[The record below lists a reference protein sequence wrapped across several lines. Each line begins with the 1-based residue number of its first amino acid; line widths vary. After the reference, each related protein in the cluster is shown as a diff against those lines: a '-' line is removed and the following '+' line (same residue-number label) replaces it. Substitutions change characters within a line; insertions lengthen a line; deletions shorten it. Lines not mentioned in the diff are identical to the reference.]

1 MDLKFPCPTCGTEL
15 TVDETAAGQTFACPA
30 CQGSVVVPASQPT
43 RTSGPPPSSTAAPP
57 PPSSAGRSS
66 AAPPPPSSSG
76 KSAAPPPP
84 SGSGGSAPPTQ
95 RQYLP
100 PPSAEGEALAPED
113 AVMDEP
119 EHGSYSAGFL
129 AQTIDNK
136 MAQLRGTTNSFFW
149 GSVRRTISSLGI
161 FAYWWWRCCGWARVH
176 GMNSR
181 GMKPRAVGT
190 GMPSRWQKRPRKIPR
205 KGGGR
210 RSRRYLCQNHQAT
223 LPGTLLRMPQR

>member
-15 TVDETAAGQTFACPA
+15 TVDETAAGKTFACPA

-43 RTSGPPPSSTAAPP
+43 RTSGPPPSSTAGRSSAAPP

-76 KSAAPPPP
+76 KPAAPPPP
-84 SGSGGSAPPTQ
+84 SGGGGSAPPPPSGST
-95 RQYLP
+95 LS

-136 MAQLRGTTNSFFW
+136 MAQLRGTTNSFFL
-149 GSVRRTISSLGI
+149 GISSPAYPIRATRRWRAACRSCRSGRACGYLYTRKNILIPELVYGI
-161 FAYWWWRCCGWARVH
+161 HMHSFSAPHRFSKILAQ
-176 GMNSR
+176 
-181 GMKPRAVGT
+181 
-190 GMPSRWQKRPRKIPR
+190 PSRS
-205 KGGGR
+205 GR
-210 RSRRYLCQNHQAT
+210 I
-223 LPGTLLRMPQR
+223 